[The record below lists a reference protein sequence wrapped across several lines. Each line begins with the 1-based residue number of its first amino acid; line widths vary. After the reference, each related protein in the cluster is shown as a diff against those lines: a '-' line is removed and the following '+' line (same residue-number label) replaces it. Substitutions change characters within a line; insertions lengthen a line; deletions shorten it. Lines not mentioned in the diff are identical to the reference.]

1 MFVCQELEAER
12 QARSKSEKQR
22 GTLARELDDLG
33 ERLDEAGKC
42 FPSVVTNTTSCSP
55 SFACQ
60 FFTTSSTILV
70 NWRAGMLSLAVVI
83 SSKAQI
89 LLLMIIKD
97 PLVFIR

>member
-42 FPSVVTNTTSCSP
+42 FCLCVLNLVSNSAPSVLND
-55 SFACQ
+55 AY
-60 FFTTSSTILV
+60 
-70 NWRAGMLSLAVVI
+70 
-83 SSKAQI
+83 KI
-89 LLLMIIKD
+89 LLN
-97 PLVFIR
+97 VRWCHIRTS